1 MNRTTLRGAFA
12 SAAIAA
18 ALVTITACGGQSAPA
33 APAPTSSAPT
43 SAMPAGE
50 HVDAD
55 VTFVKGMIPHHSQA
69 VDMAKLA
76 AASTTNPKV
85 LDLAARIEKAQAPE
99 IRTMQGFLTSWGM
112 PAADTSGGMGGMAG
126 MDHGGSPGGMMSDTQ
141 MQQLGQVRGAE
152 FDRMFLTMM
161 IEHHNGAVQMAE
173 TELASGRNAEAKKL
187 AQAIIDA
194 QRAEIAEMNTLL
206 TSG

>member
-1 MNRTTLRGAFA
+1 MIRIALRGALA

-18 ALVTITACGGQSAPA
+18 ALVTITACGGQTAPA
-33 APAPTSSAPT
+33 APAPASAPMST
-43 SAMPAGE
+43 APMSTAPAGE

-55 VTFVKGMIPHHSQA
+55 VTFVEGMIPHHSQA

-76 AASTTNPKV
+76 AANTTNPEV

-99 IRTMQGFLTSWGM
+99 IRTMQGFLTAWGM
-112 PAADTSGGMGGMAG
+112 PADTSDGMGGMH
-126 MDHGGSPGGMMSDTQ
+126 HGGSTGGMMSDTQ
-141 MQQLGQVRGAE
+141 MQRLGQVRGAE

-161 IEHHNGAVQMAE
+161 IEHHTGAVQMAE
-173 TELASGRNAEAKKL
+173 TELASGRSAEAKKL

-194 QRAEIAEMNTLL
+194 QRAEISEMNTLV